1 MPNTNTTLPPGA
13 FNPESVTED
22 RSFGDLM
29 SRAIGQEAREYREEI
44 ARLVAAAQ
52 DPQELENYGAEDAWD
67 YLHTVIDG
75 HTWVTYT
82 FLAKCV
88 VLVSDAEPVPE
99 DYGYAS
105 GWHSVEVQAYAC
117 MMTDCL
123 KGLADANI

>member
-1 MPNTNTTLPPGA
+1 MPNTGTIPAPSP
-13 FNPESVTED
+13 FNQSVTED
-22 RSFGDLM
+22 RTFGDLI
-29 SRAIGQEAREYREEI
+29 SRAIGQEGREYREEI

-75 HTWVTYT
+75 HAWVIYT

-88 VLVSDAEPVPE
+88 VLVSDAEPSPE

-117 MMTDCL
+117 MMADCL
-123 KGLADANI
+123 EGIANDK